1 MSTEQIH
8 TDVREDPD
16 LRAGFFALARETF
29 DLDFEPWYRGGWWG
43 ERYIPYLLTV
53 DGSAAANVS
62 VNVLDTRFQG
72 LPRRYIQLG
81 TVMTAPAFRG
91 RGYSRRLLETVLDR
105 WRDRCDGVY
114 LYAND
119 SVLDFYPKFGFR
131 PGVETVHSRPFSGG
145 RGTARPLDVDRREDL
160 DLLLDRY
167 ALGNPFCELPML
179 DNRGFLMFYCGSF
192 LKDCVRYLPDLRCAA
207 VAEER
212 GETLVVHDLFCPPE
226 TDLEAALAGLAG
238 PDIRRVE
245 LGFTPLD
252 PDGWEAAPLREED
265 TTLFVLA
272 GREDPFSRLPCRMP
286 SLSHG

>member
-8 TDVREDPD
+8 TDV
-16 LRAGFFALARETF
+16 
-29 DLDFEPWYRGGWWG
+29 
-43 ERYIPYLLTV
+43 
-53 DGSAAANVS
+53 
-62 VNVLDTRFQG
+62 
-72 LPRRYIQLG
+72 
-81 TVMTAPAFRG
+81 
-91 RGYSRRLLETVLDR
+91 
-105 WRDRCDGVY
+105 
-114 LYAND
+114 
-119 SVLDFYPKFGFR
+119 
-131 PGVETVHSRPFSGG
+131 
-145 RGTARPLDVDRREDL
+145 REDL

-226 TDLEAALAGLAG
+226 TDLEAALAGLAV
-238 PDIRRVE
+238 PNIRRVE

>member
-72 LPRRYIQLG
+72 RPRRYIQLG

-91 RGYSRRLLETVLDR
+91 RGYSRRLLETVLDQ
-105 WRDRCDGVY
+105 WRDRFDGAY

-179 DNRGFLMFYCGSF
+179 DNRGFLMFYCVLPEG
-192 LKDCVRYLPDLRCAA
+192 LCPVPPGPAVR
-207 VAEER
+207 
-212 GETLVVHDLFCPPE
+212 GGGGG
-226 TDLEAALAGLAG
+226 AG
-238 PDIRRVE
+238 
-245 LGFTPLD
+245 
-252 PDGWEAAPLREED
+252 
-265 TTLFVLA
+265 
-272 GREDPFSRLPCRMP
+272 
-286 SLSHG
+286 

>member
-8 TDVREDPD
+8 TNVREDPD

-53 DGSAAANVS
+53 DGHAAANVS

-72 LPRRYIQLG
+72 RPRRYIQLG

-91 RGYSRRLLETVLDR
+91 RGYSRRLLETVLDQ
-105 WRDRCDGVY
+105 WRDRFDGAY

-167 ALGNPFCELPML
+167 ALG
-179 DNRGFLMFYCGSF
+179 
-192 LKDCVRYLPDLRCAA
+192 
-207 VAEER
+207 
-212 GETLVVHDLFCPPE
+212 
-226 TDLEAALAGLAG
+226 
-238 PDIRRVE
+238 
-245 LGFTPLD
+245 TPLLRAAHAGQPGLPHVLLRVLPEGLCPVPPGPAVRGGGGGAGGD
-252 PDGWEAAPLREED
+252 PGGPRPVLPAGDGPGGG
-265 TTLFVLA
+265 A
-272 GREDPFSRLPCRMP
+272 GRS
-286 SLSHG
+286 GGA